1 MKSARRELLSLLTA
15 LSLPV
20 AVSLVLPYSELW
32 FMADDAPPPAAP
44 FAAFVALTPE
54 QEAQAMRRAKS
65 GGQGEAAGLAFRP
78 ADLILSA
85 LPDDAPAP
93 IVRLSD
99 RARPPAPARI
109 GFRPTP
115 YLPTCAAPA
124 PAVLPAERD
133 AEPADGFTREELLR
147 LDE

>member
-1 MKSARRELLSLLTA
+1 MKDVRREFLSLLTA
-15 LSLPV
+15 LSLPI
-20 AVSLVLPYSELW
+20 AVFLVLPYSSLW
-32 FMADDAPPPAAP
+32 FAPADAPDAPAP
-44 FAAFVALTPE
+44 FAAFVGLTPE

-65 GGQGEAAGLAFRP
+65 GGQGESAGLAFRP

-85 LPDDAPAP
+85 LPDDAPPP

-99 RARPPAPARI
+99 RARPPAPARV

-124 PAVLPAERD
+124 PAVIPAEGD
-133 AEPADGFTREELLR
+133 APPGGFTKEELLK
-147 LDE
+147 LDD